1 MSAEILFIFIA
12 YILGTGF
19 GWYWGRGSG
28 IKQGIAD
35 TVDSLIDQGYIKYK
49 GVRSNP
55 DILKHDEEY

>member
-19 GWYWGRGSG
+19 GWFVGKKSG
-28 IKQGIAD
+28 IAQGIED
-35 TVDSLIDQGYIKYK
+35 TIDSLVEQGYLKYK